1 MKMENERL
9 CIEISEHGAEVTR
22 IYDKKKETELLWEGN
37 PTYWKRHSPI
47 LFPNVGKTYKNKV
60 KIIFGETIVYL
71 FGSRIDDSKKG
82 GDIDL
87 YIISK
92 VNEDLFKKKI
102 KLKTILEDLLFKP
115 VDIIIAKDENRLI
128 EKEARKGIRIL

>member
-1 MKMENERL
+1 LRLSTNEINL
-9 CIEISEHGAEVTR
+9 I
-22 IYDKKKETELLWEGN
+22 
-37 PTYWKRHSPI
+37 
-47 LFPNVGKTYKNKV
+47 KNKV

-128 EKEARKGIRIL
+128 EKEALKGIRIL